1 MKYIRNTTDFYI
13 EENTVLS
20 LGKFDGIHRGH
31 EQLLQYFAKKKD
43 EGLAGAIFTFDIPP
57 RRNVQNVEAL
67 ASVIGED
74 ELSPLDKKY
83 LVFGREFEHRFVGQD
98 PHDNRNIITT
108 LDIGWQLLGLLPKEE
123 LDRIDTKILAQY
135 YKATKLDENGDLVDA
150 E

>member
-1 MKYIRNTTDFYI
+1 MGDAR
-13 EENTVLS
+13 
-20 LGKFDGIHRGH
+20 
-31 EQLLQYFAKKKD
+31 
-43 EGLAGAIFTFDIPP
+43 
-57 RRNVQNVEAL
+57 AL

-108 LDIGWQLLGLLPKEE
+108 LNIGWQLLGLLPKEE

-150 E
+150 ETGESAADAGAAAQR